1 MSLRTAV
8 VGGGTVSDNHLDGL
22 ESLPLTTL
30 AAFCD
35 IDPDRVRAVAA
46 EYGITGYTDAET
58 MFEEADLDWVHI
70 CTPVSTHLDLAT
82 AAIEAGI
89 PVLIQK
95 PITETV
101 EEYEQLAEAAR
112 EHGVHVSAVHNH
124 DFDPAMR
131 ELTAALQQDAVGDVR
146 AVDVRYTGQTYPDDE
161 RRGEWAFD
169 LPGGEFEEGLPHPLY
184 LLLRVGGYPEAQEDV
199 QVITHCHGDY
209 DKPFTYDG
217 AKLQY
222 CSQEDLLCSAT
233 LTPGNVPDK
242 SVTVHGEDGVLIADL
257 ISQTLVTL
265 DRDYQ
270 ASSIARARNNVDR
283 AVARLGG
290 NVSNLRRVIDRRRND
305 DWETKTELDAHAYQ
319 FEAEALALTGD
330 REPPVPLEE
339 GGWTIRL
346 VQAIRDAAADR
357 AEATPDVSVSN

>member
-8 VGGGTVSDNHLDGL
+8 VGGGTISDNHLDGL
-22 ESLPLTTL
+22 DSMPLTTL

-35 IDPDRVRAVAA
+35 VDEDRVREVAA
-46 EYGITGYTDAET
+46 EYGIPGYTDMET
-58 MFEEADLDWVHI
+58 MLAEADLDWVHL
-70 CTPVSTHLDLAT
+70 CTPVGTHLELAT
-82 AAIEAGI
+82 AAIEAGV

-101 EEYEQLAEAAR
+101 AEYEQLAETAR
-112 EHGVHVSAVHNH
+112 EHGVHVAAVHNH

-131 ELTAALQQDAVGDVR
+131 ELTTALNHGAVGEVR
-146 AVDVRYTGQTYPDDE
+146 TVEVTYTGQTYPDSV
-161 RRGEWAFD
+161 RRGDWAFE

-184 LLLRVGGYPEAQEDV
+184 MLLRTGGYPTDREDV
-199 QVITHCHGDY
+199 QVITHLRGEY
-209 DKPFTYDG
+209 DRPFTYDG

-222 CSQEDLLCSAT
+222 KSREDVLCSAT

-242 SVTVHGEDGVLIADL
+242 HVTVHGEDGVLIADL

-270 ASSIARARNNVDR
+270 ASPIARARNNLDR
-283 AVARLGG
+283 AVDRIAG
-290 NVSNLRRVIDRRRND
+290 NVKNVKSVVEQRRND
-305 DWETKTELDAHAYQ
+305 DWATRTEMDAHAYQ

-339 GGWTIRL
+339 AGWTIRL
-346 VQAIRDAAADR
+346 MEAIRDAAD
-357 AEATPDVSVSN
+357 AEVEVAQDVSATD

>member
-35 IDPDRVRAVAA
+35 IDSDRVRAVAA
-46 EYGITGYTDAET
+46 EYGITGYTDPET
-58 MFEEADLDWVHI
+58 MFAEADLDWVHL
-70 CTPVSTHLDLAT
+70 CTPVGTHLDLAT
-82 AAIEAGI
+82 SAIAAGI

-95 PITETV
+95 PITETAA
-101 EEYEQLAEAAR
+101 EYEQLAETAR
-112 EHGVHVSAVHNH
+112 DHGVHVSAVHNH
-124 DFDPAMR
+124 VFDPAMR
-131 ELTAALQQDAVGDVR
+131 ELTTALQQDAVGEVR
-146 AVDVRYTGQTYPDDE
+146 AVDVRYTGQTYPDDV

-184 LLLRVGGYPEAQEDV
+184 LLLRVGGYPRAEGDV
-199 QVITHCHGDY
+199 QVVTHCRGEY
-209 DKPFTYDG
+209 ERPFTYDG

-222 CSQEDLLCSAT
+222 CSREDLLCSAT
-233 LTPGNVPDK
+233 LTPGRVPDK

-257 ISQTLVTL
+257 ISQTLVRL

-270 ASSIARARNNVDR
+270 ASPIARARSNVDR
-283 AVARLGG
+283 AVARLRG
-290 NVSNLRRVIDRRRND
+290 NVANLRRVIARRRND

-330 REPPVPLEE
+330 REPPVPLAEA
-339 GGWTIRL
+339 GWTIRL
-346 VQAIRDAAADR
+346 MEAIRDAAADR
-357 AEATPDVSVSN
+357 TEATQDVSVSN